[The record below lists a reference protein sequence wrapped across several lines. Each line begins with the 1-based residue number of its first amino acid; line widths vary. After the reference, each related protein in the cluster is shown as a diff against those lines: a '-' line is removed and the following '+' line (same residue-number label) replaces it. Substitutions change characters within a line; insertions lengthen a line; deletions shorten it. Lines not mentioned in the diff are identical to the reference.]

1 MSIPAATPAA
11 TPAAPSAAD
20 ASCTEGALRPI
31 RFFHRGAVVEVAGV
45 PPTTTVLR
53 WLREHA
59 RAMGTKEGCNEGDC
73 GACTVVVAEL
83 ADRAEATGTA
93 GARATIVG
101 GLSLRPVNA
110 CLRYLPTLD
119 GKALLTVEDLRAIAG
134 GELHPVQQALVECHG
149 SQCGFCTPGIA
160 MTMTSTYE
168 RHCEAGTQPTRQQ
181 LADELA
187 GNLCRCTGYR
197 PILDAGQRLFVLPP
211 QRLATAPIVEALE
224 RLASDPALSY
234 AALDPAVGELRR
246 FDAPRTLEAF
256 ASLRARK
263 PQARLLAGATDIGLW
278 TNKGFRDLG
287 DLISIGEVDALRRIE
302 QQADEIVIGAAA
314 SLEDAWAALAVRM
327 PALTEVWMRFASPPV
342 RHAGTMGGNVANGS
356 PIGDSAPVLIALGAQ
371 IVLQHGSQERTLP
384 LEDFYVDYMK
394 NRMESGEFVRAL
406 RVPLPPAGAQLR
418 CYKIAKRYDCDI
430 SAVCAAFAIELD
442 GDTVSSL
449 RLAFGGMAAIVK
461 RAKAAEAALRGQ
473 PFTEA
478 NVRAAM
484 TALSRDFT
492 PLSDMRASAGYRM
505 KVAER
510 LLLRLWHETRAQ
522 APLSPAQT
530 SVWSVLP
537 RALADAR
544 A

>member
-1 MSIPAATPAA
+1 M
-11 TPAAPSAAD
+11 
-20 ASCTEGALRPI
+20 
-31 RFFHRGAVVEVAGV
+31 
-45 PPTTTVLR
+45 
-53 WLREHA
+53 
-59 RAMGTKEGCNEGDC
+59 
-73 GACTVVVAEL
+73 
-83 ADRAEATGTA
+83 
-93 GARATIVG
+93 
-101 GLSLRPVNA
+101 
-110 CLRYLPTLD
+110 
-119 GKALLTVEDLRAIAG
+119 
-134 GELHPVQQALVECHG
+134 
-149 SQCGFCTPGIA
+149 
-160 MTMTSTYE
+160 
-168 RHCEAGTQPTRQQ
+168 
-181 LADELA
+181 
-187 GNLCRCTGYR
+187 
-197 PILDAGQRLFVLPP
+197 
-211 QRLATAPIVEALE
+211 
-224 RLASDPALSY
+224 
-234 AALDPAVGELRR
+234 
-246 FDAPRTLEAF
+246 
-256 ASLRARK
+256 
-263 PQARLLAGATDIGLW
+263 
-278 TNKGFRDLG
+278 
-287 DLISIGEVDALRRIE
+287 
-302 QQADEIVIGAAA
+302 
-314 SLEDAWAALAVRM
+314 
-327 PALTEVWMRFASPPV
+327 
-342 RHAGTMGGNVANGS
+342 
-356 PIGDSAPVLIALGAQ
+356 
-371 IVLQHGSQERTLP
+371 P

-394 NRMESGEFVRAL
+394 NRMERGEFVRAL

-484 TALSRDFT
+484 TALARDFT